1 MSNSSFN
8 FQKSFVHLVLVVVL
22 VQCFHPTKSVS
33 FFYSYR
39 MFENYQKT
47 VAFNPF
53 YNFASEARL
62 KTRKIVYA
70 KWGEFW

>member
-33 FFYSYR
+33 FFTIT
-39 MFENYQKT
+39 ECLKITKKT
-47 VAFNPF
+47 VPFNPF